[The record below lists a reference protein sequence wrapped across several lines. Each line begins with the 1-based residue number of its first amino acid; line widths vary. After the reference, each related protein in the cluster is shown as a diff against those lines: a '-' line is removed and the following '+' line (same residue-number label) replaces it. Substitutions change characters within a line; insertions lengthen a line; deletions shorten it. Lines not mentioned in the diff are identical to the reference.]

1 MASKYFLKLSADTVR
16 LAELQAE
23 SIKDIYKSESQF
35 RQGLFAPVPVEE
47 ENKPETKTVEELIR
61 EFSEDDPLDNP
72 EEFIPEPTYDDG
84 APETPEDVLDEFA
97 DPDPIN

>member
-1 MASKYFLKLSADTVR
+1 M
-16 LAELQAE
+16 
-23 SIKDIYKSESQF
+23 
-35 RQGLFAPVPVEE
+35 
-47 ENKPETKTVEELIR
+47 EELIR